1 MGLRF
6 IRKHRRYYLHH
17 YAIRDNFDD
26 VIKFNPEGGVVLAYA
41 GRRGISQEV
50 RDHITKLF
58 RSWNSA
64 LEPDWDSYYQSYLH
78 RYTELRMKP
87 IQPVKKYVLAD

>member
-1 MGLRF
+1 MTETP
-6 IRKHRRYYLHH
+6 
-17 YAIRDNFDD
+17 
-26 VIKFNPEGGVVLAYA
+26 IKGGVVLAYA

-50 RDHITKLF
+50 RDHIAKLF

-64 LEPDWDSYYQSYLH
+64 VEPDWDSYYQSYLN

-87 IQPVKKYVLAD
+87 IQTANPKYMLAD